1 MTLIFIILPITLAIA
16 VGFVIAFAWATKR
29 GQFDDLTTPSIRM
42 LFGDDDK

>member
-16 VGFVIAFAWATKR
+16 VGFVIAFAWATKG